1 MNDHAEFIAEINGL
15 KAQVAELRREVGLL
29 QRDNIDLREENR
41 SLRRLLTA
49 FKLPE
54 QRPC

>member
-29 QRDNIDLREENR
+29 QRDNIDLREENG
-41 SLRRLLTA
+41 
-49 FKLPE
+49 
-54 QRPC
+54 PCADC

>member
-41 SLRRLLTA
+41 SLGRLLTA